1 MDIKAKFNEHHAIPI
16 GLVGENN
23 YRKVHIN
30 VSDIMQ
36 EYPNAR
42 FELILQREGDEVP
55 YPVTTQLKGS
65 DLIWLVSDVDV
76 AVKGRAKAEVIAFN
90 DDVIAKSKIFVVNV
104 EASLDPA
111 GEVPEPLEEW
121 YRTILNASSIVR
133 SDKVEVLNAKDIVL
147 ETAETVETKKNE
159 TISAA
164 QFAHEFKTL
173 AESFTHGGTGSREG
187 EDKDNAKYYY
197 ELAKEAATEGGM
209 LPQIYDPQ
217 HKQTDIFAYIDDAV
231 EPKANKT
238 EVELKSNKPT
248 QVIGTIYADRW
259 VDGVY
264 TFAEYPFSEYDLVI
278 VNPTVEAT
286 EEEMEAYE
294 NMKPRALL
302 GVNAFKAEEVPTIDI
317 PVLMEVTLK

>member
-1 MDIKAKFNEHHAIPI
+1 MDVKAKFNEYHAIPI

-111 GEVPEPLEEW
+111 GEVPDPYAQW
-121 YRTILNASSIVR
+121 YADIINASSVVKTV
-133 SDKVEVLNAKDIVL
+133 KVEVLNAKDIVL

-159 TISAA
+159 AISAA

-173 AESFTHGGTGSREG
+173 AESFTHGGTGAREG
-187 EDKDNAKYYY
+187 EDQDNAQYYF
-197 ELAKEAATEGGM
+197 EQAKHTVS
-209 LPQIYDPQ
+209 D
-217 HKQTDIFAYIDDAV
+217 
-231 EPKANKT
+231 KA
-238 EVELKSNKPT
+238 NKPT

-259 VDGVY
+259 VDDVY
-264 TFAEYPFSEYDLVI
+264 TFTEYPFAEYDLAI

-286 EEEMEAYE
+286 EEQVEAYKAME
-294 NMKPRALL
+294 PLALF
-302 GVNAFKAEEVPTIDI
+302 GANAFKANNEVPTIDI
-317 PVLMEVTLK
+317 PVLMGVTLK